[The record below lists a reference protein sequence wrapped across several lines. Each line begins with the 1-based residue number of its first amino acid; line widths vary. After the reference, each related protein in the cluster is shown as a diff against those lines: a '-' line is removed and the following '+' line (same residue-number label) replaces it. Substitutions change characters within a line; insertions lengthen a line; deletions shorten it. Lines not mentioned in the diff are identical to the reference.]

1 MIPRSVVA
9 LAAIIHQIASQGVV
23 LVQGDQPRRPSRVFR
38 SQRRHDDLKAFDH
51 DSTKHVIYAPLDGER
66 VITKG
71 IYYVNGKSKKDDQ
84 AYESMLLGGTE
95 NIDGI
100 DPFFVTRPPQRT
112 TVAMKYSSVADSLPP
127 LSGQVNEV
135 EEKESSKTTTRYPLR
150 LVTIPPRTTTPLPP
164 FKHVNRR
171 VVSRN
176 DDNNSTKNSPSENAY
191 PTQGVKFP
199 AEPWQIPPGPS
210 MIGAMDSNQNLLA
223 APPNPFLPIMP
234 VKELNISYPFLPIPK
249 SSPPPQLVPPPLISP
264 LAPPFGSSG
273 LIHRSSLRQGSYVR
287 NREVPAVPLPYKP
300 GSAYVT
306 VDADH
311 GKKTVT
317 ETDFSIDG
325 EERTVQNDDK
335 VAKPY
340 AAYRSIRP
348 RSINGPYREQREE
361 QNSSADQ
368 LRLFARNHPSIVKSV
383 AKQAS
388 FKENQLILPKSYS
401 AGRQVPSSSRA
412 RTSLTPNEKLD
423 LCCRKRRVNPGCQAM
438 CNFEALNDKTLV
450 SAFLTN
456 VCPGPQQRDA
466 FDCASS
472 KVDHSACC
480 ERAGLLTFHGG
491 KCLPFCRT
499 HAAQPANPLEFLPC
513 LQVFEHIK
521 ACYREYQTTHPNI
534 LGD

>member
-9 LAAIIHQIASQGVV
+9 IVVIVHQIASQEVV
-23 LVQGDQPRRPSRVFR
+23 LVQGHQPRRPSRIFR

-51 DSTKHVIYAPLDGER
+51 DSTKNVIYAPLDGER

-84 AYESMLLGGTE
+84 AYETMLLGGTE
-95 NIDGI
+95 SIDGI

-112 TVAMKYSSVADSLPP
+112 TMAVKYSVDDSLPLLP
-127 LSGQVNEV
+127 TQVNEIK
-135 EEKESSKTTTRYPLR
+135 EKESSTTTTRYPLR

-164 FKHVNRR
+164 FKHISRR
-171 VVSRN
+171 VISRN
-176 DDNNSTKNSPSENAY
+176 GDKNTTKDSAPESAY
-191 PTQGVKFP
+191 PTQGLKFP
-199 AEPWQIPPGPS
+199 AEPWQIPPSPPL
-210 MIGAMDSNQNLLA
+210 IGTMDSNLNLLA

-234 VKELNISYPFLPIPK
+234 VKELNISYPFLPIGK
-249 SSPPPQLVPPPLISP
+249 SSTVPPLLAPPLISP
-264 LAPPFGSSG
+264 LAPPFGSTT

-287 NREVPAVPLPYKP
+287 NREVPAVPLPSKP

-306 VDADH
+306 VDTDH
-311 GKKTVT
+311 VKKTA

-325 EERTVQNDDK
+325 ESRTEQLDDK

-340 AAYRSIRP
+340 TAFKNIRP

-361 QNSSADQ
+361 QNSSEQ
-368 LRLFARNHPSIVKSV
+368 LRLFARSHPSIVKSV

-401 AGRQVPSSSRA
+401 AGREVPSSSRA

-491 KCLPFCRT
+491 RCLPFCRT